1 MSPSSSSSGRRHLQ
15 ERRKVRTIQL
25 ILTLFIIIRV
35 KAGMAEEYYRG
46 GQGGEN
52 VRTSLRLSYDCP
64 CSCYIN

>member
-35 KAGMAEEYYRG
+35 KAGMAGEYYRG
-46 GQGGEN
+46 AER
-52 VRTSLRLSYDCP
+52 RTSLRLSYDCP